1 MLDTPPAKQK
11 LPKGDRIPYMFV
23 VNFAGVIEQRQVEL
37 GIRSIT
43 RQQII
48 SSVKANKSV
57 VTQGQLIGAI
67 TNIAI

>member
-1 MLDTPPAKQK
+1 
-11 LPKGDRIPYMFV
+11 MFV